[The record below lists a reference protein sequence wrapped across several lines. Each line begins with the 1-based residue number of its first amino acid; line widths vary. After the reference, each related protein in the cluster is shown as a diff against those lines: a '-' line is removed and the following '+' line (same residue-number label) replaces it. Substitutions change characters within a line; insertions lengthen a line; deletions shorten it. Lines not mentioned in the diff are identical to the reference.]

1 MKKHFSHFFALAAL
15 LTAGAAFTAC
25 SNGDDIVSEQ
35 PAAPGEQVYT
45 LTINAN
51 HGASTRA
58 LALDGTKLV
67 ASWADDDVLTVY
79 NKTKGAALTGSLT
92 AFDADG
98 SKASF
103 TGTLTGTIEADDVLI
118 LSYHQPA
125 GFSTY
130 AAQTGTLASAA
141 ACDYATAEVTVDAV
155 NSGNITIKE
164 TAASF
169 ATQTT
174 ALKLTLTDGTNK
186 INATSL
192 KVEATMSVPSLGSMT
207 VELATFNLSS
217 NPYSANGDGVLYLVL
232 PNKAA
237 AAEYVANRMN
247 KTYSLSL
254 SAAQVETN
262 FLPTATI
269 TFTATLGDDNYVT
282 TKTGYTFEAAKYY
295 ATTLTMVMP
304 FAVKHAGETT
314 FEAVTGN
321 YEAQNGDVLKGTL
334 GGNYKISI
342 AADAT
347 VTLAGVTINGV
358 NSNSYQW
365 AGITCLG
372 DATIVLAEGSK
383 NVVKGFYWYNP
394 GLQAGP
400 VGTTLTIKGTG
411 SLEAIGD
418 RYSAA
423 IGSDYASKCGDISIE
438 GGTIIARDNSG
449 EGCAGIGSGMFGGC
463 GDITISGGNITA
475 TGSNR
480 NAGIG
485 CGKGGSCGDIKITGG
500 TIKATGG
507 EEAAGIGSGFGG
519 DELLTS
525 ACGNISITGGTIIAT
540 GGEWA
545 PGIGSGWSD
554 YSECGSITVASTV
567 TSITAIKGEF
577 ATGYS
582 YIGKS
587 DKGTCGTV
595 TIDGVRNAT
604 PSSTFTNLNSTV
616 KTTTNTNDTWELT
629 H

>member
-1 MKKHFSHFFALAAL
+1 MKKHFSHFFTLAAL
-15 LTAGAAFTAC
+15 LMAGAAFTAC

-92 AFDADG
+92 AFDANG

-169 ATQTT
+169 ATQTS

-237 AAEYVANRMN
+237 AAEYVTNRMN

-269 TFTATLGDDNYVT
+269 TFTATLGDDNYVA

-342 AADAT
+342 AAGAT

-358 NSNSYQW
+358 DSESYKW

-372 DATIVLAEGSK
+372 NATIVLADGST
-383 NVVKGFYWYNP
+383 NTVKGFYGGYP

-400 VGTTLTIKGTG
+400 SGTTLIINGTTGKLVASSTGADRGNG
-411 SLEAIGD
+411 SGIGVGEK
-418 RYSAA
+418 ST
-423 IGSDYASKCGDISIE
+423 CGDIVIN
-438 GGTIIARDNSG
+438 GGIIIASSARYG
-449 EGCAGIGSGMFGGC
+449 AGIGSSPSGSSGDLNSIC
-463 GDITISGGNITA
+463 GNITINGGDITA
-475 TGSNR
+475 TGGFCA
-480 NAGIG
+480 AGIG
-485 CGKGGSCGDIKITGG
+485 TSWAPGATSSCGNITINGG
-500 TIKATGG
+500 IIKATGG
-507 EEAAGIGSGFGG
+507 QRAAGIGSGYAQHGP
-519 DELLTS
+519 S
-525 ACGNISITGGTIIAT
+525 KCGNISI
-540 GGEWA
+540 
-545 PGIGSGWSD
+545 SSN
-554 YSECGSITVASTV
+554 V
-567 TSITAIKGEF
+567 TSVTATKGWN
-577 ATGYS
+577 AQNS
-582 YIGKS
+582 IGKGDS
-587 DKGTCGTV
+587 GNCGTV
-595 TIDGVRNAT
+595 TFGTQEMYSGSAWTTTPENGQTYGGLNFAVSKTTRDDDTWTLTPAT
-604 PSSTFTNLNSTV
+604 P
-616 KTTTNTNDTWELT
+616 
-629 H
+629 